1 MHKDQPHAS
10 IASSRRPFF
19 FDGEEDWEAFHS
31 RAHHPQVEA
40 QHSRKIGRMPGRKR
54 RALPQCCLD
63 LAHHIASATAAA
75 AATTRMSAEALVLAA
90 QIADQQA
97 VVAAAQYQLMQQQ
110 GLRSRSTT
118 GAAAPNTPPVGDPAP
133 HEQPMTPRSLPM
145 TPPLLSGSATQ
156 PTKAQHIPGRLR
168 KSVAR
173 RCASS
178 LVRGSHKSKP
188 RPTVSRE
195 PREHPVAAPIPC
207 EPHGSA
213 RDSIARP
220 HAQSVQTKSLSPAV
234 AKLSKSPSAAA
245 QREQTKPR
253 FVRPPTIRPRPPTVS
268 ATNGPIQFIL
278 KPKPPQ
284 PPVRNKFVKTAKQK
298 QTDPPS
304 TAASIQFP
312 RKGPQPPKYPPPA
325 ASIPFWRLP
334 IGINPWSHLSPPQS
348 KCIADGAW

>member
-1 MHKDQPHAS
+1 MLKTLYPQRFLLELFRSSCRATTPPTATIIVLNFTHQWRSVAVLAQIIFDAQRPAS
-10 IASSRRPFF
+10 CFDRLLATPFF

-31 RAHHPQVEA
+31 RAHHAQVEA
-40 QHSRKIGRMPGRKR
+40 QHSRKTGRMPGRRR
-54 RALPQCCLD
+54 RALPQCWLD
-63 LAHHIASATAAA
+63 LAHHMASATAAA

-110 GLRSRSTT
+110 GLRSRRTKR
-118 GAAAPNTPPVGDPAP
+118 AAAPNTPPVGDPAP

-234 AKLSKSPSAAA
+234 AKLSKSPSVAA

-268 ATNGPIQFIL
+268 APTAL
-278 KPKPPQ
+278 YSSYSS
-284 PPVRNKFVKTAKQK
+284 RNLRSLQ
-298 QTDPPS
+298 S
-304 TAASIQFP
+304 
-312 RKGPQPPKYPPPA
+312 
-325 ASIPFWRLP
+325 
-334 IGINPWSHLSPPQS
+334 GINL
-348 KCIADGAW
+348 